1 MGAEVSI
8 AEPIKA
14 CSSLANTEEL
24 KHRIAVI
31 ERGECMFIDKVRR
44 NIQYLVIHNGSTCY
58 LEYWKMRYSLHS
70 QCVSVH
76 CSLCTSGMNRSKYW
90 H

>member
-14 CSSLANTEEL
+14 CSSLVNAEEL

-44 NIQYLVIHNGSTCY
+44 KNT
-58 LEYWKMRYSLHS
+58 E
-70 QCVSVH
+70 
-76 CSLCTSGMNRSKYW
+76 
-90 H
+90 

>member
-14 CSSLANTEEL
+14 CSSLANAEEL

-31 ERGECMFIDKVRR
+31 ERGECMFIDKVRGKK
-44 NIQYLVIHNGSTCY
+44 Y
-58 LEYWKMRYSLHS
+58 
-70 QCVSVH
+70 
-76 CSLCTSGMNRSKYW
+76 RS
-90 H
+90 